1 MSTTFNSITTTNIS
15 FNNPECMVFDKS
27 GNLYVSNRNNNNI
40 LKINPNGNGIIFAS
54 NSVTSGINMSSPSG
68 LAFDSFGY
76 LYVANIGYSNI
87 LKISPSGSSGVI
99 FAPQVTLNSSDKLT
113 FDKLGNLYSLDGYNG
128 IITKINPS
136 GTSSSIFTSPAI
148 SGQDLTYSNGLVFD
162 ASGYLYLSTGYNK
175 IFKISPNGAGVVF
188 ATTNSSGVTIKGPD
202 GLLFDNLG
210 YLYSAQRDDG
220 RILKFDSNGIG
231 SLVGTTPSNGSIG
244 IVFDSLGFLYAANF
258 RANIISKSTT
268 IINFPPIIICFKENT
283 KILTNNGYR
292 PIQNLKKGDLVKTL
306 RDGFKPITIIGKRS
320 IFHEA
325 TKERIKNQLYECS
338 QNEYPEIFEPLV
350 ITGCHSIL
358 VENSKEVVN
367 EEQIK
372 KVIEINGNIY
382 LTDDKLR
389 LPACVDKRTSVYKIP
404 GNYTIYHLSLEHND
418 YLMNYGIYANGLLV
432 ETCSERNLKELSTM
446 ELIL

>member
-1 MSTTFNSITTTNIS
+1 MSTTFNSITTTGIS
-15 FNNPECMVFDKS
+15 FNNPECMVFDKL
-27 GNLYVSNRNNNNI
+27 GNLYVSNLNNNTI
-40 LKINPNGNGIIFAS
+40 LKISKNGNGIIFAS
-54 NSVTSGINMSSPSG
+54 NSVTSGINMLSPAG

-76 LYVANIGYSNI
+76 LYVANRAYSTI
-87 LKISPSGSSGVI
+87 LKISPSGTSGEI
-99 FAPQVTLNSSDKLT
+99 FAPGVTLDSSDRLT
-113 FDKLGNLYSLDGYNG
+113 FDKSGNLYSLDGYNG
-128 IITKINPS
+128 VITKINPS
-136 GTSSSIFTSPAI
+136 GTSSTRFTSPAI
-148 SGQDLTYSNGLVFD
+148 SGQDLTYSNDLAFD
-162 ASGYLYLSTGYNK
+162 ALGYLYVSTTYK
-175 IFKISPNGAGVVF
+175 IFKISPNGTGVVF
-188 ATTNSSGVTIKGPD
+188 ATTASSGIAIRGPD

-210 YLYSAQRDDG
+210 NLYSAQRDDG

-231 SLVGTTPSNGSIG
+231 SLVGTTPSNGSMG

-268 IINFPPIIICFKENT
+268 VINFPPIIICFKENT

-292 PIQNLKKGDLVKTL
+292 PIQDLKKGDLVKTL
-306 RDGFKPITIIGKRS
+306 RDGFKPITMIGKRS

-325 TKERIKNQLYECS
+325 TKERIKNQLYQCS
-338 QNEYPEIFEPLV
+338 QNEYPEIFESLV

-389 LPACVDKRTSVYKIP
+389 LPACVDEKTSVYEIP